1 MKKRTTE
8 EFIELARQVHG
19 DKYDYSKTVYVNKR
33 SKVIITCPIH
43 GDFEQ
48 NAHDHINGR
57 GSPKCGKLSSSSSRT
72 MERNEFIKKSN
83 EIHENKYDYSKTVYT
98 KANDKVII
106 TCKIN
111 RDFEQRA

>member
-48 NAHDHINGR
+48 IGR
-57 GSPKCGKLSSSSSRT
+57 ASCR
-72 MERNEFIKKSN
+72 ER
-83 EIHENKYDYSKTVYT
+83 V
-98 KANDKVII
+98 
-106 TCKIN
+106 
-111 RDFEQRA
+111 